1 MLKKNK
7 FLATLFV
14 AFSLVACNQPI
25 VYDSFAEINDSWKIN
40 DTLTFDFKA
49 TDSVQKHNIYL
60 QIRANQAYKFNNIFI
75 LATIKAPN
83 GHTTIDTLEY
93 AMANPDGTLLGEG
106 FSDTKQSKLWF
117 KENFIFKNKGIYTFK
132 LQQAVRE
139 NGHVNGTDSLKG
151 ITDIGLQIEKM
162 QIKE

>member
-7 FLATLFV
+7 FFATLFV
-14 AFSLVACNQPI
+14 AITLVACNQPI
-25 VYDSFAEINDSWKIN
+25 VYDSFVEINDSWKIN
-40 DTLTFDFKA
+40 DTLSFDFKA

-75 LATIKAPN
+75 LATIKTPN

-151 ITDIGLQIEKM
+151 ITDIGLQIEKV
-162 QIKE
+162 QTKE